1 MAELIDRNERAD
13 AVQAKLATVSSK
25 LADEFRILLGEPPE
39 PKNVP
44 DSFWAKVQDTYETE
58 LAALLG
64 LIFLASYDGHR
75 FWGDMEEPSGERHE
89 KRRQGIADRYIGR
102 RSRVVGK
109 AFVDRSKD
117 MIKTVRADWELK
129 TRQGIEIPKA
139 DIDELIRKIFGDSRM
154 ENIARTETQIAMVEG
169 GDAGVIHSK
178 VKVTRFWAHSGRRLK
193 GHSNAD
199 EKPCTL
205 CSPREGLPESG
216 WGGERPGS
224 IHDHCDCFIA
234 YLDEDG
240 FFVGSDNGNMRPGN
254 NPNLTYKFR
263 P

>member
-13 AVQAKLATVSSK
+13 AVHAKLKTVSGD
-25 LADEFRILLGEPPE
+25 LADEFRLLLGDPPT
-39 PKNVP
+39 PRNVP
-44 DSFWAKVQDTYETE
+44 DSFWVKVQNTYEAE

-75 FWGDMEEPSGERHE
+75 AWGDMEEPTGERHE
-89 KRRQGIADRYIGR
+89 KRRQGIADRY
-102 RSRVVGK
+102 VGK
-109 AFVDRSKD
+109 RAKTVGKEFVSRSKD
-117 MIKTVRADWELK
+117 MISTIRADWELK
-129 TRQGIEIPKA
+129 TRQGVEIPQA
-139 DIDELIRKIFGDSRM
+139 DIDELIRKLFGEERTQR
-154 ENIARTETQIAMVEG
+154 IARTETQIAMVEG
-169 GDAGVIHSK
+169 GDAGVIHSG
-178 VKVTRFWAHSGRRLK
+178 VKVTRFWAHSGRRYK

-199 EKPCTL
+199 EKPCPL

-216 WGGERPGS
+216 WGGQRPGS
-224 IHDHCDCFIA
+224 IHPHCDCFVA

-254 NPNLTYKFR
+254 NANLTYKFR